1 MKVIPAVDVRAG
13 KAVRLHRG
21 RAGEETVYAD
31 DPAAVAARFASEGA
45 DWVHVV
51 DLDAALEVGENRSVI
66 RDVVERAGVAV
77 QVGGG
82 LRSITSIEDTLA
94 TGAARVILGTEAVGD
109 PLFLQECVDRFG
121 DRVVVAVDCSEDRV
135 RVRGWTEDA
144 GPIDV
149 VMGSLEWARAPR
161 YLVTAISQ
169 DGTMEGPDLE
179 LYRVI
184 RDLTDKPVMAAGGIG
199 RLEDLAALA
208 AAGVE
213 AAVIGKALYE
223 GAFSLQEALEATA

>member
-1 MKVIPAVDVRAG
+1 MRIIPAVDVRAG

-31 DPAAVAARFASEGA
+31 DPGEVAERFASQGA

-51 DLDAALEVGENRSVI
+51 DLDAALEVGENR
-66 RDVVERAGVAV
+66 VVVQDIVKRAGVQV

-82 LRSITSIEDTLA
+82 LRSITSIEHALS
-94 TGAARVILGTEAVGD
+94 TGAARVVLGTEAVGD
-109 PLFLQECVDRFG
+109 PLFLQECVDRFD
-121 DRVVVAVDCSEDRV
+121 DRVIVSVDCSEGRV

-144 GPIDV
+144 GPLDV

-161 YLVTAISQ
+161 YVVTAIAR

-179 LYRVI
+179 LYRVVM
-184 RDLTDKPVMAAGGIG
+184 DLTDKPVMAAGGIG

-208 AAGVE
+208 EAGVE

-223 GAFSLQEALEATA
+223 GAFSLPQALEAVS